1 MKIDFDGRKRRLA
14 ASTLRGMRW
23 ALENL
28 PPGVRFV
35 LGLFLMVGGI
45 FGFLPIIGFWMFPLG
60 LGFVALD
67 IPPWRR
73 RLLVWLERT
82 SVEPKN

>member
-1 MKIDFDGRKRRLA
+1 MTSNYDRHKRRLA
-14 ASTLRGMRW
+14 AFTLKGMDW

-35 LGLFLMVGGI
+35 VGLFLMVGGV
-45 FGFLPIIGFWMFPLG
+45 FGFLPIVGFWMFPLG

-67 IPPWRR
+67 IPPLRHR
-73 RLLVWLERT
+73 VLGWLART
-82 SVEPKN
+82 AAPMND